1 MQHGAGA
8 MGPPSKP
15 VEKENIN
22 DDQMDVLANAGVDL
36 RAEEVFA
43 MSFHTGSFNSQ
54 PAFNQAGLN
63 TTGHGFTQFG
73 PGDANSF
80 YGGGPANQ
88 PGTPADKATQDQ
100 ILKKAADLAWSD
112 AAYKLAMSRQH
123 ELKHPHVHVGAL
135 WNRMDKIAKEN
146 GLVLNTDNGK
156 MPQLKLPSEFPSEIK
171 IETRNG
177 PDGALVVANTTF
189 LPQDTALADQLALM
203 SLATNQRIRI
213 LLEETIAIVKS
224 RRIGSHGVIPSEW
237 TEVAAS
243 STSAAGTVV
252 AEGAPRSGW
261 ESATSPSTNP
271 TNRMLLD
278 IFFRLEGAN
287 MYRSCVNSWSA
298 SYSSF

>member
-1 MQHGAGA
+1 

-15 VEKENIN
+15 VEKENAN

-36 RAEEVFA
+36 RAEESFA

-54 PAFNQAGLN
+54 PTFNQAGPN

-73 PGDANSF
+73 PGDSGSF
-80 YGGGPANQ
+80 YGAGPANQ
-88 PGTPADKATQDQ
+88 PGVATDKVTQDQ
-100 ILKKAADLAWSD
+100 MLKKTADLAWAD

-123 ELKHPHVHVGAL
+123 ELRHPHVHVGAL
-135 WNRMDKIAKEN
+135 WAKMDKIAKEN

-171 IETRNG
+171 IETKKG

-213 LLEETIAIVKS
+213 LLEETVAIAKS
-224 RRIGSHGVIPSEW
+224 RRIGSHGVIPPEW
-237 TEVAAS
+237 VGVAAS

-252 AEGAPRSGW
+252 TEGAPRGGW
-261 ESATSPSTNP
+261 GSAVSPRSNLTNRKLIETSP
-271 TNRMLLD
+271 LLD
-278 IFFRLEGAN
+278 PLLIFFRLFTHCWKVA
-287 MYRSCVNSWSA
+287 YPR
-298 SYSSF
+298 F